1 MADDDGVTALSS
13 RYYGQILEDAVGLDA
28 VGQLGQVAQVFPGV
42 VGMGVELFDGD
53 IDQAAVGRVI
63 IVIVTQRSK
72 EGFIHPLPIPPVT
85 DFLLVVDVIILARI
99 CGVVGTLQLGVDKV
113 TPFPLAFDLQ
123 RAAVI
128 D

>member
-1 MADDDGVTALSS
+1 MRGDD
-13 RYYGQILEDAVGLDA
+13 GQILEDAVGLDA

-53 IDQAAVGRVI
+53 IDQAAVGGVI
-63 IVIVTQRSK
+63 IVIVTQRLQ
-72 EGFIHPLPIPPVT
+72 ELRILPLPILPLPN
-85 DFLLVVDVIILARI
+85 FLLVVDVIVLARI
-99 CGVVGTLQLGVDKV
+99 HGVVGAFQLGVDKA
-113 TPFPLAFDLQ
+113 TLLPLALDLQ